1 MMTNKL
7 LKTGINGTIVTSI
20 CCFTP
25 FLVWGL
31 SVAGLASLVGYLDI
45 VLLPLLALFVVLLI
59 VGLVVAI
66 KDKYKNL

>member
-7 LKTGINGTIVTSI
+7 LKTGINGTIDTSI

-25 FLVWGL
+25 FLVWPL
-31 SVAGLASLVGYLDI
+31 SVAGLAPLVGYLDSL
-45 VLLPLLALFVVLLI
+45 LLPLLALFVVMLI

-66 KDKYKNL
+66 KNKNKDL

>member
-7 LKTGINGTIVTSI
+7 LKTGISGTIVTSI

-25 FLVWGL
+25 FLVWAL
-31 SVAGLASLVGYLDI
+31 SAVGLAPLLGCLDI

-59 VGLVVAI
+59 VGLAVALR
-66 KDKYKNL
+66 DKNKNL